1 MKELALL
8 KIFEIEK
15 DLWEHKENQSLS
27 LFTGISGLPVFYYML
42 YVLTKKKEYLDKIYA
57 TLEDVFNIINGDD
70 DYSMTYCNGLS
81 GVALVFEFLL
91 KKEFLT
97 IEVKNDLEEALD
109 YIDEVIIKFVQNN
122 TKQYEDI
129 DFLHGAFGVG
139 FYLNE
144 RLKRKKTSSFKDQIA
159 HIFNLLADI
168 VIEDVEKSFLE
179 INSRNSEETN
189 SHSTNCGLAH
199 GHVSHIIIFSEY
211 LKNDPQNSKVIQA
224 LEKSFT
230 CLLEFKSTTSDSF
243 SVFPSI
249 AVNQKS
255 AVYKIP
261 LGWCYGDQTISIG
274 LYKASQVINDSK
286 IKLVAIEIA
295 QKTLERDTIETIFPI
310 PLFDSGFCHGLSSIA
325 FVHKK
330 WFEILEDSRFEIA
343 YLKFIDMILKDSKT
357 NVGFGGY
364 QKHMGNN
371 KYVDSYGLLDG
382 SLGIGVVLIDYLL
395 GENDTGWENFFLLK

>member
-8 KIFEIEK
+8 KILEIEK
-15 DLWEHKENQSLS
+15 DLWENKENQSLS
-27 LFTGISGLPVFYYML
+27 LFTGIGGLPVFYYML
-42 YVLTKKKEYLDKIYA
+42 YELTEKKEYLDKIYV
-57 TLEDVFNIINGDD
+57 TLEDVFNLINGDD
-70 DYSMTYCNGLS
+70 DYSMSYCNGLS
-81 GVALVFEFLL
+81 GVALSFEFLL
-91 KKEFLT
+91 KKEFLK

-109 YIDEVIIKFVQNN
+109 YIDEVVVKFVQNN
-122 TKQYEDI
+122 TKQYEDV

-144 RLKRKKTSSFKDQIA
+144 RLKRKKTNSFINATA
-159 HIFNLLADI
+159 HIFDLLADL
-168 VIEDVEKSFLE
+168 VIEDVEKSFLDISSE
-179 INSRNSEETN
+179 NNSKENN
-189 SHSTNCGLAH
+189 HSTNCGLAH
-199 GHVSHIIIFSEY
+199 GHVSHIIVFSEY
-211 LKNDPQNSKVIQA
+211 LKNDPQNGKVKLA
-224 LEKSFT
+224 LEKSLA
-230 CLLEFKSTTSDSF
+230 CLLEFKSTTPDSF

-286 IKLVAIEIA
+286 IKSLAVEIA
-295 QKTLERDTIETIFPI
+295 EKTLERDTIEAIFPI

-325 FVHKK
+325 YVHKK
-330 WFEILEDSRFEIA
+330 WFEVLRDSRFEIV

-371 KYVDSYGLLDG
+371 KYVNSYGFLDG

-395 GENDTGWENFFLLK
+395 GENNTGWENFFLLK